1 MIRAYYKPFEHNA
14 GDLEFCALT
23 IQAESSERAD
33 QLLQVVTKDHLL
45 WERFDEEYF

>member
-1 MIRAYYKPFEHNA
+1 MIRAYYKPFEHTL
-14 GDLEFCALT
+14 DDVEICALT

-33 QLLQVVTKDHLL
+33 QLLQVVVKDHLL